1 MYLPSG
7 DMAAVSTLPS
17 FVTRVIFMLWKC
29 AGRGSVGEVQFL
41 NAYTRTTP
49 PITRNVKTARVIPL
63 CKRIPLI
70 RFSTLKV
77 EVGAPEGAEVFIEV
91 ISPIFTVPGGGG
103 GTVVSTS
110 ALWYISRR
118 NCLNSI
124 ATSLIVW

>member
-29 AGRGSVGEVQFL
+29 VVRDAVDEVQFL

-49 PITRNVKTARVIPL
+49 AITRNAKTASVIPL
-63 CKRIPLI
+63 CKRISSIRCLI
-70 RFSTLKV
+70 PKV
-77 EVGAPEGAEVFIEV
+77 EVGPPDCAEVPIEV
-91 ISPIFTVPGGGG
+91 ISPLFTVRSGGG
-103 GTVVSTS
+103 GTVVSRS

-124 ATSLIVW
+124 ATSLL

>member
-29 AGRGSVGEVQFL
+29 AGRGSVDEFQFL

-49 PITRNVKTARVIPL
+49 AITRNVKTASVIPL

-70 RFSTLKV
+70 SCSIL
-77 EVGAPEGAEVFIEV
+77 EVGVSDFAEVPIEV
-91 ISPIFTVPGGGG
+91 ISPIVTVPDGGG
-103 GTVVSTS
+103 GTVVSGS
-110 ALWYISRR
+110 ALW
-118 NCLNSI
+118 
-124 ATSLIVW
+124 